1 MSHTFNHRIA
11 ACCQLGEL
19 VVNRKGVQEFKQF
32 SDCSMGTVQRAAMLK
47 ILGIGKEDLHL
58 LTVDVVQAN
67 KVKLQ
72 AKLLPVVK
80 RNLQA
85 LHSQIKRVAAFPDTQ
100 KMFRISSDLLPLFTH
115 LELGTLYDDS
125 IMSVVSASLSRTG
138 KLIRDNDIRVS
149 SHPSQWTTLSSDNEA
164 VIDASIRDLEHHK
177 LIFTLM
183 GLSAA
188 DGVVINIHANGNS
201 FTLPERAK
209 HLFDIISLENDE
221 KKAGHDKVLMLCE
234 KYGIR
239 YVFDH
244 HHYFCET
251 GDYLD
256 FNGDIWSRIKATWK
270 GQRPIMH
277 LSQSRG
283 DGSFKEQC
291 AHSDMIT
298 DTDLIEYIAPF
309 LYEADLDV
317 EAKHKNLASNQLD
330 QDVQKCELSHT

>member
-1 MSHTFNHRIA
+1 MKHSYRIA

-19 VVNRKGVQEFKQF
+19 VPNKKGLQEFKQF

-47 ILGIGKEDLHL
+47 ILGIAKEDLHL

-67 KVKLQ
+67 KTKLQ

-85 LHSQIKRVAAFPDTQ
+85 LHSQIKRVSDFPDTQ
-100 KMFRISSDLLPLFTH
+100 KMFRISSDLLPLYTH
-115 LELGTLYDDS
+115 TELGSLYDDA
-125 IMSVVSASLSRTG
+125 IMQIIKASLSRTG

-177 LIFTLM
+177 MIFDMM
-183 GLSAA
+183 GLSVK

-201 FTLPERAK
+201 FTLPERAS

-251 GDYLD
+251 GDYID
-256 FNGDIWSRIKATWK
+256 FNGDVWQRIKATWNC
-270 GQRPIMH
+270 QRPIMH

-283 DGSFKEQC
+283 DDNFRELC

-298 DTDLIEYIAPF
+298 DQDLVKYITPF
-309 LYEADLDV
+309 LHDADLDL
-317 EAKHKNLASNQLD
+317 ESKFKNVASNQLD
-330 QDVQKCELSHT
+330 IDVRNCDTDHK